1 MCPEQTRLDALRQ
14 LNLLDTPPSDSFD
27 RITRMAAMVFGLPIA
42 AISLTDR
49 DRQWFKSR
57 VGVEHSSIPRAQAP
71 CAQVAE
77 STQCV
82 VISDL
87 LADPDYVDSPLAR
100 DGVRFYAGVPLT
112 TRSGCGLG
120 ALCVLGLEPRGA
132 SAPEI
137 AALTDLADM
146 VMSQIELQHAIGRV
160 DPVSGLLNRN
170 QLLEDLEDL
179 GRNTPGQRRLLALVD
194 LAPSEQLTQG
204 MSVMGPTFID
214 QIVQAAASGLRAGL
228 GPGRTAYHVA
238 ATQFAFLGLAE
249 TDDATFLARLK
260 VALNDA
266 RLRGAHERFVLT
278 STIGVAPFL
287 AGQTPGSDVLRM
299 GYSAAQDAR
308 LAGGQISLYSSASDG
323 KQVRRFSLL
332 KDFCDAF
339 DLPGELRL
347 VYQPRID
354 LAGGGCCGAE
364 ALLRWTHPKL
374 GDVSPTEFIPIVE
387 QTALMRPVTTWVL
400 DHALEQLAAWHASG
414 IDLQLSINVSA
425 ANLEEVDFVERV
437 QLYLLKH
444 RVRPEFLEL
453 EVTESAMMC
462 DPVIALARLR
472 ALADLGIRIALDDFG
487 TGHSSLA
494 YLQRLPISVVKIDRS
509 FVQSLDHDAEQARI
523 LVRTMIQLSHG
534 LGHRVVAEGV
544 ETADTAQILNGLGC
558 DEAQGYHYARPLEQ
572 ADFERWFRQRRSAMR
587 AATACAA

>member
-1 MCPEQTRLDALRQ
+1 MCPEQARLDALRQ

-27 RITRMAAMVFGLPIA
+27 RITRMAAMLFGLPIA
-42 AISLTDR
+42 AVSLTDR

-57 VGVEHSSIPRAQAP
+57 VGVEHTFIPREQAP

-77 STQCV
+77 STGFV

-87 LADPDYVDSPLAR
+87 LSDPAYSDCPLAR
-100 DGVRFYAGVPLT
+100 DGIRFYAGAPLT
-112 TRSGCGLG
+112 TRNGFGLG
-120 ALCVLGLEPRGA
+120 ALCVLGHEPRTVSEA
-132 SAPEI
+132 EM

-179 GRNTPGQRRLLALVD
+179 GRNTPGERRLLALVD
-194 LAPSEQLTQG
+194 LAPSEQLSQG

-214 QIVQAAASGLRAGL
+214 QIVQAAAEGLRAGL
-228 GPGRTAYHVA
+228 GPGRIAYHVA
-238 ATQFAFLGLAE
+238 ATQFAFLALPE
-249 TDDATFLARLK
+249 MEDAAFVARLK
-260 VALNDA
+260 IALNDA
-266 RLRGAHERFVLT
+266 RRRGAHERFVLT
-278 STIGVAPFL
+278 NTIGVAPFV

-299 GYSAAQDAR
+299 AYSAAQDAR
-308 LAGGQISLYSSASDG
+308 LAGGQISLYSSTSDG
-323 KQVRRFSLL
+323 KQARRFSLL

-339 DLPGELRL
+339 DLSGELRL

-354 LAGGGCCGAE
+354 FASGQCCGAE

-374 GDVSPTEFIPIVE
+374 GDVSPNEFIPIVE

-400 DHALEQLAAWHASG
+400 DKALEQLAVWHASG

-425 ANLEEVDFVERV
+425 ANLDETDFVERV

-462 DPVIALARLR
+462 DPVVALARLR

-494 YLQRLPISVVKIDRS
+494 HLQRFPISVVKIDRS
-509 FVQSLDHDAEQARI
+509 FVQSLDREVDQAGI

-544 ETADTAQILNGLGC
+544 ETPRTAEILDALGC

-572 ADFERWFRQRRSAMR
+572 QDFEWWFRQRQG
-587 AATACAA
+587 AAGNGSACAA

>member
-1 MCPEQTRLDALRQ
+1 MCPEQARLDALRQ

-27 RITRMAAMVFGLPIA
+27 RITRMAAMLFNLPIA
-42 AISLTDR
+42 AVSLTDR

-77 STQCV
+77 STDFV
-82 VISDL
+82 VIPDL
-87 LADPDYVDSPLAR
+87 QADPDYIDSPLAR
-100 DGVRFYAGVPLT
+100 DGVRFYAGAPLT
-112 TRSGCGLG
+112 TRNGFGLG
-120 ALCVLGLEPRGA
+120 ALCVLGLEPRCISESEA
-132 SAPEI
+132 R
-137 AALTDLADM
+137 ALTDLADM
-146 VMSQIELQHAIGRV
+146 VMSQIELQHAIGRI

-179 GRNTPGQRRLLALVD
+179 GRNAPGQRRLLALVD
-194 LAPSEQLTQG
+194 LAPSEQLSQR
-204 MSVMGPTFID
+204 MSVMGPSFID
-214 QIVQAAASGLRAGL
+214 QIVQGAAACLRVGL
-228 GPGRTAYHVA
+228 GSDRTAYHVG
-238 ATQFAFLGLAE
+238 ATQFAFLAVPE
-249 TDDATFLARLK
+249 TDEATFVGRLK
-260 VALNDA
+260 LGLSDV
-266 RLRGAHERFVLT
+266 RLHGAHERFVLT
-278 STIGVAPFL
+278 NTIGVVPFFPD
-287 AGQTPGSDVLRM
+287 QTPGSDVLRM
-299 GYSAAQDAR
+299 AYSAAQDAR
-308 LAGGQISLYSSASDG
+308 LAGQQISLYSPAGDG

-347 VYQPRID
+347 VYQPRIH
-354 LAGGGCCGAE
+354 LSTGQCCGAE

-387 QTALMRPVTTWVL
+387 QTALMRPVTNWVL
-400 DHALEQLAAWHASG
+400 DNALAQLATWHASG
-414 IDLQLSINVSA
+414 IKLELSINVSA
-425 ANLEEVDFVERV
+425 TNMEEIDFVERV

-444 RVRPEFLEL
+444 RIRPEFLEL
-453 EVTESAMMC
+453 EITESAMMR
-462 DPVIALARLR
+462 DPVVALAGLQ

-509 FVQSLDHDAEQARI
+509 FVQSLDREAKQTRI
-523 LVRTMIQLSHG
+523 LVRTMVQLAHG

-544 ETADTAQILNGLGC
+544 ESAETLDILAALKC

-572 ADFERWFRQRRSAMR
+572 RDFDQWFREHGSAMH
-587 AATACAA
+587 AASAYAA